1 MTQWEGERMG
11 HKNKKSLIRQTQER
25 LDSMLAIGQSKY
37 EDKKLD
43 LTERK
48 IYSWN
53 TYKSYL
59 QHCCQ
64 FVRYCRDNHHC
75 KNLADCRQY
84 AEEWMESR
92 KGLSAYTQKLSASAL
107 CKLYGE
113 SLEELGIS
121 TKRAARNEIT
131 RSRGTAKRDSH
142 FSEEKNADFV
152 EFCRSTGLR
161 RSEITKL
168 RGDQL
173 LQEEGQWYIQT
184 TGKGGRFRII
194 PICGDVELVVRKMQ
208 AAGTGKVWKKVPQNA
223 DIHSYRADYAS
234 RIYLKY
240 ARPIEELPRKER
252 YICRK
257 DKRGITYDRA
267 AMLEASKALGHNRI
281 SVVGEHYLRIE

>member
-1 MTQWEGERMG
+1 MG
-11 HKNKKSLIRQTQER
+11 HKNKKSLIRQVQER
-25 LDSMLAIGQSKY
+25 LDSMLAIGESKY
-37 EDKKLD
+37 IDKKYD
-43 LTERK
+43 LTKGK
-48 IYSWN
+48 IYSWT
-53 TYKSYL
+53 TYRSYL
-59 QHCCQ
+59 QQCCQ
-64 FVRYCRDNHHC
+64 FARYCRDNHHC

-84 AEEWMESR
+84 VGEWMESR
-92 KGLSAYTQKLSASAL
+92 QELSAYTQKLSTSAL

-161 RSEITKL
+161 RLEITKL

-267 AMLEASKALGHNRI
+267 AMLEASRALGHNRI
-281 SVVGEHYLRIE
+281 SVVGAHYLRLE

>member
-1 MTQWEGERMG
+1 MA

-53 TYKSYL
+53 TYRSYL

-84 AEEWMESR
+84 VQEWMESR
-92 KGLSAYTQKLSASAL
+92 KDLSAYTQKLSASAL
-107 CKLYGE
+107 RKLYSE
-113 SLEELGIS
+113 SLEELGIT
-121 TKRAARNEIT
+121 TKRAARSEIT

-142 FSEEKNADFV
+142 FSEEKNAEFV

-173 LQEEGQWYIQT
+173 IERDGQYYIET
-184 TGKGGRFRII
+184 FGKGGRFRII
-194 PICGDVELVVRKMQ
+194 TICGDVELVVRKMQ
-208 AAGTGKVWKKVPQNA
+208 AAGKGKVWAKVPGNA
-223 DIHSYRADYAS
+223 DIHSYRADYAT
-234 RIYLKY
+234 RIYSSH
-240 ARPIEELPRKER
+240 ARPIEELPRSEK

-257 DKRGITYDRA
+257 DKSGIVYDRK

-281 SVVGEHYLRIE
+281 SVVGEHYLRLD

>member
-1 MTQWEGERMG
+1 MG

-53 TYKSYL
+53 TYLSYL
-59 QHCCQ
+59 QQCCQ

-84 AEEWMESR
+84 VGEWMESR
-92 KGLSAYTQKLSASAL
+92 KDLSAYTQKLSASAL

-113 SLEELGIS
+113 SLEELGIT
-121 TKRAARNEIT
+121 TKRAARSEIT

-168 RGDQL
+168 RGNQL
-173 LQEEGQWYIQT
+173 IERDGQYYICI
-184 TGKGGRFRII
+184 TGKGGRYREA
-194 PICGDVELVVRKMQ
+194 PVCGNVELVIGKMQ
-208 AAGTGKVWKKVPQNA
+208 AAGTGKVWAQVPGNA
-223 DIHSYRADYAS
+223 DIHSYRADYAT
-234 RIYLKY
+234 RIYSSH
-240 ARPIEELPRKER
+240 ARPIEELPRSEK

-257 DKRGITYDRA
+257 DKSGIVYDRK

-281 SVVGEHYLRIE
+281 SVVGEHYLRLD

>member
-1 MTQWEGERMG
+1 MG
-11 HKNKKSLIRQTQER
+11 HRNKKSLIRQVQER

-43 LTERK
+43 LTKRK
-48 IYSWN
+48 IYSWS

-59 QHCCQ
+59 QQCCQ
-64 FVRYCRDNHHC
+64 FVRYCKDKHHC

-84 AEEWMESR
+84 VGEWMESR
-92 KGLSAYTQKLSASAL
+92 KDLSAYTLKLSASAL

-113 SLEELGIS
+113 SLEELGIT
-121 TKRAARNEIT
+121 TKRAARSEIT
-131 RSRGTAKRDSH
+131 RSRGTAKRDAH
-142 FSEEKNADFV
+142 FSEQKNADFV

-173 LQEEGQWYIQT
+173 IERDGEYCIET
-184 TGKGGRFRII
+184 TGKGGRFRVIT
-194 PICGDVELVVRKMQ
+194 ICGDVELVIGKMKE
-208 AAGTGKVWKKVPQNA
+208 AGTGKVWKKVPQNA

-240 ARPIEELPRKER
+240 ARPIEEIPRKER

-257 DKRGITYDRA
+257 DKAGIVYDKA

-281 SVVGEHYLRIE
+281 SVVGEHYLRLN

>member
-1 MTQWEGERMG
+1 MG
-11 HKNKKSLIRQTQER
+11 HKNKKSLIRQVQER
-25 LDSMLAIGQSKY
+25 LDSMLAIGESKY
-37 EDKKLD
+37 EDKKTD
-43 LTERK
+43 LTKRK

-53 TYKSYL
+53 TYRSYL
-59 QHCCQ
+59 QQCCQ

-84 AEEWMESR
+84 VGEWMESR
-92 KGLSAYTQKLSASAL
+92 QELSAYTQKLSASAL

-113 SLEELGIS
+113 SLEELGIT
-121 TKRAARNEIT
+121 TKRAARSEIT
-131 RSRGTAKRDSH
+131 RSRGTAKRDAH
-142 FSEEKNADFV
+142 FSEQKNADFV

-208 AAGTGKVWKKVPQNA
+208 ASSNVCPALFFYFLGTGN
-223 DIHSYRADYAS
+223 
-234 RIYLKY
+234 
-240 ARPIEELPRKER
+240 
-252 YICRK
+252 
-257 DKRGITYDRA
+257 
-267 AMLEASKALGHNRI
+267 M
-281 SVVGEHYLRIE
+281 

>member
-1 MTQWEGERMG
+1 MG
-11 HKNKKSLIRQTQER
+11 HKNKKSLIRQVQER
-25 LDSMLAIGQSKY
+25 LDSMLAIGESKY
-37 EDKKLD
+37 GDKKID
-43 LTERK
+43 LTKGK

-53 TYKSYL
+53 TYRSYL

-84 AEEWMESR
+84 VQEWMESR
-92 KGLSAYTQKLSASAL
+92 QELSAYTQKLSASAL

-113 SLEELGIS
+113 SLEELGIT
-121 TKRAARNEIT
+121 TKRAVRSEIT

-173 LQEEGQWYIQT
+173 IERDGEYCIET
-184 TGKGGRFRII
+184 TGKGGRFRVIT
-194 PICGDVELVVRKMQ
+194 ICGNVELVIGKMKE
-208 AAGTGKVWKKVPQNA
+208 AGTEKVWKKIPSNA
-223 DIHSYRADYAS
+223 DIHSYRVDYAT
-234 RIYLKY
+234 RIYSKY
-240 ARPIEELPRKER
+240 ARPIEEIPRKER

-257 DKRGITYDRA
+257 DKVGIVYDRK

-281 SVVGEHYLRIE
+281 SVVGEHYLRIEE

>member
-1 MTQWEGERMG
+1 MA
-11 HKNKKSLIRQTQER
+11 HKNKKSLIRQVQER
-25 LDSMLAIGQSKY
+25 LDSMLAIGESKY
-37 EDKKLD
+37 QDKKYD
-43 LTERK
+43 LTKGK
-48 IYSWN
+48 IYSWT
-53 TYKSYL
+53 TYRSYL
-59 QHCCQ
+59 QQCCQ
-64 FVRYCRDNHHC
+64 FVRYCRDNHYC

-84 AEEWMESR
+84 VEEWMESR
-92 KGLSAYTQKLSASAL
+92 KELSAYTQKLSASAL

-113 SLEELGIS
+113 SLEELGIT
-121 TKRAARNEIT
+121 TKRAARSEIT
-131 RSRGTAKRDSH
+131 RSRGTAKRDAH
-142 FSEEKNADFV
+142 FSEQKNADFV

>member
-1 MTQWEGERMG
+1 MG

-25 LDSMLAIGQSKY
+25 LDSMLAIGESKHQ
-37 EDKKLD
+37 DKKID

-59 QHCCQ
+59 QQCCQ
-64 FVRYCRDNHHC
+64 FARYCRDNHHC
-75 KNLADCRQY
+75 KNLTDCRQY
-84 AEEWMESR
+84 VREWMESR

-113 SLEELGIS
+113 SLEELGIA
-121 TKRAARNEIT
+121 TKRAARSEIT
-131 RSRGTAKRDSH
+131 RSRGTAKRDAH
-142 FSEEKNADFV
+142 FSEQKNADFV

-173 LQEEGQWYIQT
+173 IERDGEYCIET
-184 TGKGGRFRII
+184 TGKGGRFRVIT
-194 PICGDVELVVRKMQ
+194 ICGDVELVIGKMKE
-208 AAGTGKVWKKVPQNA
+208 AGTGKVWKKVPQNA

-240 ARPIEELPRKER
+240 ARPIEEIPRKER

-257 DKRGITYDRA
+257 DKAGIVYDKA
-267 AMLEASKALGHNRI
+267 AMLEVSKALGHNRI
-281 SVVGEHYLRIE
+281 SVVGEHYLRLN

>member
-1 MTQWEGERMG
+1 MG
-11 HKNKKSLIRQTQER
+11 HKNKKSLIRQVQER
-25 LDSMLAIGQSKY
+25 LDSMLVIGQSKY

-64 FVRYCRDNHHC
+64 FVRYCRDDHHC

-84 AEEWMESR
+84 VGAWMESR
-92 KGLSAYTQKLSASAL
+92 KDLSAYTQKLSASAL

-113 SLEELGIS
+113 SLEELGIT
-121 TKRAARNEIT
+121 TKRAARSEIT

-142 FSEEKNADFV
+142 FSEEKNAEFV

-173 LQEEGQWYIQT
+173 IERDGQYYIET
-184 TGKGGRFRII
+184 FGKGGRFRTIT
-194 PICGDVELVVRKMQ
+194 ICGDVELVVRKMQ
-208 AAGTGKVWKKVPQNA
+208 AAGTGKVWKKIPQNA

-240 ARPIEELPRKER
+240 ARPIEEIPRKER
-252 YICRK
+252 YICRR
-257 DKRGITYDRA
+257 DKVGTIYDRQ
-267 AMLEASKALGHNRI
+267 AMLIASQALGHNRI
-281 SVVGEHYLRIE
+281 DVIGQHYLRLD

>member
-1 MTQWEGERMG
+1 MG
-11 HKNKKSLIRQTQER
+11 HKNKKSLIRQVQER
-25 LDSMLAIGQSKY
+25 LDSMLAIGESKY
-37 EDKKLD
+37 IDKKYD
-43 LTERK
+43 LTKGK
-48 IYSWN
+48 IYSWT
-53 TYKSYL
+53 TYRSYL
-59 QHCCQ
+59 QQCCQ
-64 FVRYCRDNHHC
+64 FARYCRDNHHC

-84 AEEWMESR
+84 VGEWMESR
-92 KGLSAYTQKLSASAL
+92 QELSAYTQKLSASAL

-194 PICGDVELVVRKMQ
+194 PICGDVELVVWKMQ

-267 AMLEASKALGHNRI
+267 AMLEASRALGHNRI
-281 SVVGEHYLRIE
+281 SVVGAHYLRLE

>member
-1 MTQWEGERMG
+1 MG
-11 HKNKKSLIRQTQER
+11 HRNKKSLIRQVQER

-43 LTERK
+43 LTKRK
-48 IYSWN
+48 IYSWS

-59 QHCCQ
+59 QQCCQ
-64 FVRYCRDNHHC
+64 FVRYCKDKHHC

-84 AEEWMESR
+84 VGEWMESR
-92 KGLSAYTQKLSASAL
+92 KDLSAYTLKLSASAL

-113 SLEELGIS
+113 SLEELGIT
-121 TKRAARNEIT
+121 TKRAARSEIT
-131 RSRGTAKRDSH
+131 RSRGTAKRDAH
-142 FSEEKNADFV
+142 FSEQKNSDFV

-173 LQEEGQWYIQT
+173 IERDGEYCIET
-184 TGKGGRFRII
+184 TGKGGRFRVIT
-194 PICGDVELVVRKMQ
+194 ICGDVELVIGKMKE
-208 AAGTGKVWKKVPQNA
+208 AGTRKVWKKVPQNA

-240 ARPIEELPRKER
+240 ARPIEEIPRKER

-257 DKRGITYDRA
+257 DKAGIVYDKA

-281 SVVGEHYLRIE
+281 SVVGEHYLRLN

>member
-1 MTQWEGERMG
+1 MG
-11 HKNKKSLIRQTQER
+11 HKNKKSLIRQVQER
-25 LDSMLAIGQSKY
+25 LDSMLAIGESKY
-37 EDKKLD
+37 EDKKID

-84 AEEWMESR
+84 VGEWMGSR
-92 KGLSAYTQKLSASAL
+92 KDLSAYTQKLSASAL

-113 SLEELGIS
+113 SLEELGIT
-121 TKRAARNEIT
+121 TKRAARSEIT

-142 FSEEKNADFV
+142 FSEEKNAEFV

-173 LQEEGQWYIQT
+173 IERDGEYCIET
-184 TGKGGRFRII
+184 TGKGGRFRVIT
-194 PICGDVELVVRKMQ
+194 ICGNVELVIGKMKE
-208 AAGTGKVWKKVPQNA
+208 AGTGKVWKKVPQNA

-240 ARPIEELPRKER
+240 ARPIEEIPRKDR
-252 YICRK
+252 YVCRK
-257 DKRGITYDRA
+257 DKAGIVYDRK
-267 AMLEASKALGHNRI
+267 AMLETSRALGHNRI
-281 SVVGEHYLRIE
+281 SVVGEHYLRLD

>member
-1 MTQWEGERMG
+1 MG
-11 HKNKKSLIRQTQER
+11 HKNKKSLIRQVQER
-25 LDSMLAIGQSKY
+25 LDSMLAIGESKY
-37 EDKKLD
+37 IDKKYD
-43 LTERK
+43 LTKGK
-48 IYSWN
+48 IYSWT
-53 TYKSYL
+53 TYRSYL
-59 QHCCQ
+59 QQCCQ
-64 FVRYCRDNHHC
+64 FARYCRDNHHC

-84 AEEWMESR
+84 VGEWMESR
-92 KGLSAYTQKLSASAL
+92 QELSAYTQKLSASAL

-240 ARPIEELPRKER
+240 ARPIEEIPRKER

-257 DKRGITYDRA
+257 DKAGIVYDKI
-267 AMLEASKALGHNRI
+267 AMLEASRALGHNRI
-281 SVVGEHYLRIE
+281 SVVGAHYLRLE

>member
-1 MTQWEGERMG
+1 MA
-11 HKNKKSLIRQTQER
+11 HKNKKSLIRQVQER
-25 LDSMLAIGQSKY
+25 LDSMLAIGESKY
-37 EDKKLD
+37 QDKKYD
-43 LTERK
+43 LTKGK
-48 IYSWN
+48 IYSWT
-53 TYKSYL
+53 TYRSYL
-59 QHCCQ
+59 QQCCQ

-84 AEEWMESR
+84 VREWMESR
-92 KGLSAYTQKLSASAL
+92 KDLSAYTQKLSASAL

-113 SLEELGIS
+113 SLEELGIT
-121 TKRAARNEIT
+121 TKRAARSEIT
-131 RSRGTAKRDSH
+131 RSRGTAKRDAH
-142 FSEEKNADFV
+142 FSEQKNADFV

-173 LQEEGQWYIQT
+173 IERDGQYYICI
-184 TGKGGRFRII
+184 TGKGGRYREA
-194 PICGDVELVVRKMQ
+194 PVCGNVRLVIGKMQ
-208 AAGTGKVWKKVPQNA
+208 AAGTEKVWKKVPQNA

-267 AMLEASKALGHNRI
+267 AMLETSKALGHNRVD
-281 SVVGEHYLRIE
+281 VVAQHYLRLD

>member
-1 MTQWEGERMG
+1 MG
-11 HKNKKSLIRQTQER
+11 HKNKKSLIRQVQER
-25 LDSMLAIGQSKY
+25 LDSMLAIGESKY
-37 EDKKLD
+37 IDKKYD
-43 LTERK
+43 LTKGK
-48 IYSWN
+48 IYSWT
-53 TYKSYL
+53 TYRSYL
-59 QHCCQ
+59 QQCCQ
-64 FVRYCRDNHHC
+64 FARYCRDNHHC

-84 AEEWMESR
+84 VGEWMESR
-92 KGLSAYTQKLSASAL
+92 QELSAYTQKLSASAL

-257 DKRGITYDRA
+257 DKAGIVYDKT

-281 SVVGEHYLRIE
+281 SVVGEHYLRLE

>member
-1 MTQWEGERMG
+1 MG
-11 HKNKKSLIRQTQER
+11 HRNKKSLIRQVQER
-25 LDSMLAIGQSKY
+25 LDSMLSIGQSKY

-43 LTERK
+43 LTKRK
-48 IYSWN
+48 IYSWS

-59 QHCCQ
+59 QQCCQ
-64 FVRYCRDNHHC
+64 FVRYCKDKHHC

-84 AEEWMESR
+84 VGEWMESR
-92 KGLSAYTQKLSASAL
+92 KDLSAYTLKLSASAL

-113 SLEELGIS
+113 SLEELGIT
-121 TKRAARNEIT
+121 TKRAARSEIT
-131 RSRGTAKRDSH
+131 RSRGTAKRDAH
-142 FSEEKNADFV
+142 FSEQKNADFV

-240 ARPIEELPRKER
+240 ARPIEEIPRKER

-257 DKRGITYDRA
+257 DKAGIVYDKA

-281 SVVGEHYLRIE
+281 SVVGEHYLRLN

>member
-1 MTQWEGERMG
+1 MG
-11 HKNKKSLIRQTQER
+11 HKNKKSLIRQVQER

-43 LTERK
+43 LTKRK
-48 IYSWN
+48 IYSWS

-59 QHCCQ
+59 QQCCQ
-64 FVRYCRDNHHC
+64 FVRYCQDQHHC

-84 AEEWMESR
+84 VGEWMESR
-92 KGLSAYTQKLSASAL
+92 KDLSAYTQKLSASAL

-113 SLEELGIS
+113 SLEELEIT
-121 TKRAARNEIT
+121 TKRAARSEIT
-131 RSRGTAKRDSH
+131 RSRGTAKRDKH
-142 FSEEKNADFV
+142 FSEEKNAEFV

-173 LQEEGQWYIQT
+173 IERDGEYCIET
-184 TGKGGRFRII
+184 TGKGGRFRVIT
-194 PICGDVELVVRKMQ
+194 ICGNVELVIGKMKE
-208 AAGTGKVWKKVPQNA
+208 AGTEKVWKKIPSNA
-223 DIHSYRADYAS
+223 DIHSYRADYAT
-234 RIYLKY
+234 RIYSKY
-240 ARPIEELPRKER
+240 ARPIEEIPRKER

-267 AMLEASKALGHNRI
+267 AMLEASRALGHNRI
-281 SVVGEHYLRIE
+281 SVVGEHYLRI